1 MKVIENWSEVEA
13 KGMEDFNF
21 KTLPIGAYECII
33 KDARIHT
40 NKENGKETLKVSVD
54 IASGEYKDYFQKRY
68 DNNNNSDKKWD
79 NNAVRYLAFQGDN
92 VSYFK
97 GFITCVENS
106 NVGYKWNWDETSL
119 KNKKICGIFQYEE
132 YQKLDGSKA
141 VKVRLSKFR
150 SLDKMK
156 ESQENLSDS
165 VRLLNGSYM
174 PIDDYNEIKE
184 GKSNSSSFK
193 EFTDLVEITDN
204 LLD

>member
-1 MKVIENWSEVEA
+1 MEIIKDFDKIEP

-79 NNAVRYLAFQGDN
+79 NNAVRYLAFQGEN

-97 GFITCVENS
+97 GFITCVINS

-132 YQKLDGSKA
+132 YQKLNGSKA

-174 PIDDYNEIKE
+174 PIDDYNERKE
-184 GKSNSSSFK
+184 EKSK
-193 EFTDLVEITDN
+193 
-204 LLD
+204 

>member
-79 NNAVRYLAFQGDN
+79 NNAVRYLAFQGEN

-97 GFITCVENS
+97 GFITCVINS

-150 SLDKMK
+150 SLDK
-156 ESQENLSDS
+156 
-165 VRLLNGSYM
+165 
-174 PIDDYNEIKE
+174 IK
-184 GKSNSSSFK
+184 K
-193 EFTDLVEITDN
+193 
-204 LLD
+204 

>member
-1 MKVIENWSEVEA
+1 MEIIKDFDKIEP
-13 KGMEDFNF
+13 KGMEDFSF

-79 NNAVRYLAFQGDN
+79 NNAVKYLAFQGEN

-97 GFITCVENS
+97 GFITCIQNS
-106 NVGYKWNWDETSL
+106 NVGYDWNWDETSL

-132 YQKLDGSKA
+132 YKKLDGSKA

-156 ESQENLSDS
+156 ESQENLSYS

-174 PIDDYNEIKE
+174 SIDDYKE
-184 GKSNSSSFK
+184 TKTEKSNSNPFG
-193 EFTDLVEITDN
+193 ELNDLVEITDN

>member
-1 MKVIENWSEVEA
+1 MEIIKDFDKIEP
-13 KGMEDFNF
+13 KGMEDF

-79 NNAVRYLAFQGDN
+79 NNSVKYLSFQGEN

-97 GFITCVENS
+97 GFITCVINS
-106 NVGYKWNWDETSL
+106 NVGYAWNWDETSL

-132 YQKLDGSKA
+132 YQKLDGTKA

-150 SLDKMK
+150 SLDKLK
-156 ESQENLSDS
+156 ESQENLSYS

-174 PIDDYNEIKE
+174 DIDDYNETKTE
-184 GKSNSSSFK
+184 TNNSNSFK
-193 EFTDLVEITDN
+193 EFSDLVEITDN